1 MVVFRT
7 LFIACGQAPKL
18 LTSIDQPLN
27 AVAQAVNGAIERPLV
42 TFILLAWDRDPDTML
57 AGILAYVPA
66 AVPFIAHDA
75 LGSALGTAWATSF
88 DGPGLQELCED
99 HRLVSLPRSQDE
111 GHQFAAPFG
120 PQVDFGAEPAP
131 APA

>member
-66 AVPFIAHDA
+66 AVPFITHDA
-75 LGSALGTAWATSF
+75 LGAALGTAWATSF

-99 HRLVSLPRSQDE
+99 HRLVSLPRGQDE